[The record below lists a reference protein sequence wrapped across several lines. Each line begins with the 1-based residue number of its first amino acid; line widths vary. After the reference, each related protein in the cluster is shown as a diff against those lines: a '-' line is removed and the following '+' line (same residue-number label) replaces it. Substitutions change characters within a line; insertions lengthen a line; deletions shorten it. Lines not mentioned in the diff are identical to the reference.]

1 MSGTRLKLGEDSVS
15 LQDTESKERG
25 KGKKPNIII
34 YISLLLSKLT
44 NKKKLL
50 MLKFKKIKFTKVTKE
65 KEIKT

>member
-1 MSGTRLKLGEDSVS
+1 MPGTRLKLGEDFVS

-25 KGKKPNIII
+25 KGNKTNIII

-50 MLKFKKIKFTKVTKE
+50 MLKFKKIKFKKVTKE